1 MNTDNIATDLFY
13 KIRSRFS
20 GLKLGAATGE
30 ITILPEEARFFD
42 FDYMEGETPIGH
54 VSVSLA
60 EKNSMKIYF
69 SHGITEAM
77 DAGQK
82 DNWYGFLKELRIFAK
97 RRLLSFDTR
106 DIAKDNLDKRD
117 YNFLSKNS
125 MDNEIGESVMKESSM
140 YGTNK
145 TSYQKLLDTRLIIKH
160 NKTLQDDQV
169 PGARSRNISALFVEN
184 QDGERFKYPFVHL
197 AGARA
202 MQRHVAN
209 GGLPYDEIGN
219 SVVQMSEE
227 IAQLKSFSNYVVR
240 NDLMNSDTNGIVER
254 STSALTEL
262 RKKLNNISKQKH
274 YAAYKENFQAQQAIA
289 IPEDVVKEYTEK
301 FTVRNF
307 KDSIAETFPVIYR
320 LMQAEAPL
328 AETDLGY
335 NDIKAMTE
343 SRETEEFRSA
353 VADFEQ
359 ALFDNGVYAEIS
371 DEAMNQAY
379 YEFKDG
385 DVHEAASTIA
395 AEFIEQNG
403 GDAYIVDEFE
413 EFVDEL
419 SSMIHQ
425 QHELEYESTGPMA
438 EFENWVDEL
447 GEADVSSTDFAV
459 KKLQSLFDEYF
470 PVGVDGINAIESI
483 KEIIADDTLL
493 TQFKE
498 TAQQDAEADARP
510 IIKQWI
516 QENNPETLDMFD
528 FSDSDTETEGSEG
541 QDAPQQINVQEVAEF
556 IHSFYD
562 TQSQTFPK
570 GPEGVCTMVG
580 KKFGEQAE
588 QAARTMTERMA
599 PHQALTDDA
608 TQQVSEISWAD
619 YPDGPDYMKQAEEVM
634 NEYIVYLE
642 KQGLSADG
650 VDTDEI
656 MRLLND
662 EATVE
667 AAEELVG
674 SCTNQQGTPA
684 YDLRDFDAS
693 GYVEE
698 LVSEFED
705 ALGIANR
712 DNEDIDR
719 LKSLSGIENEASG
732 SPHFVAFNGKQIDVT
747 TIEVGGVNPRDY
759 PDFSDSYVEA
769 AMYTDGTE
777 LSDEELAAFQEEYA
791 DMVYEIVASSLH

>member
-54 VSVSLA
+54 VSISLA
-60 EKNSMKIYF
+60 EQNSMKIYF

-82 DNWYGFLKELRIFAK
+82 DNWYSFLKELRIFAK

-125 MDNEIGESVMKESSM
+125 IDNEIGESVMKESSM

-160 NKTLQDDQV
+160 NKTLQDDQAR
-169 PGARSRNISALFVEN
+169 GARSRNISALFVEN

-209 GGLPYDEIGN
+209 GGLPYDEIGE
-219 SVVQMSEE
+219 SIVQMSEE

-254 STSALTEL
+254 SSGALTEL

-274 YAAYKENFQAQQAIA
+274 YAAYKENFQASQAIE

-301 FTVRNF
+301 FTIRNF

-343 SRETEEFRSA
+343 SEESEEFRSA
-353 VADFEQ
+353 VSDFEQ
-359 ALFDNGVYAEIS
+359 ALFDNGIYAEIS
-371 DEAMNQAY
+371 DEAMEQAY
-379 YEFKDG
+379 YEFNDG

-395 AEFIEQNG
+395 AEILEQNG
-403 GDAYIVDEFE
+403 GDAYIEDELDD
-413 EFVDEL
+413 FVDEL
-419 SSMIHQ
+419 SAMIHQ
-425 QHELEYESTGPMA
+425 QHEIEYESTSPMA
-438 EFENWVDEL
+438 EFESWVNQL
-447 GEADVSSTDFAV
+447 GEADVSSNDFAV

-516 QENNPETLDMFD
+516 QENNPEALDMFD
-528 FSDSDTETEGSEG
+528 FSDAEVESETESQEV
-541 QDAPQQINVQEVAEF
+541 PQQINVQEVAEF

-562 TQSQTFPK
+562 TESKTFPK

-599 PHQALTDDA
+599 P
-608 TQQVSEISWAD
+608 QQSSSNRRRSAQPGRGARRGIGAGRGEMHR
-619 YPDGPDYMKQAEEVM
+619 MKQ
-634 NEYIVYLE
+634 
-642 KQGLSADG
+642 
-650 VDTDEI
+650 
-656 MRLLND
+656 
-662 EATVE
+662 
-667 AAEELVG
+667 
-674 SCTNQQGTPA
+674 
-684 YDLRDFDAS
+684 
-693 GYVEE
+693 
-698 LVSEFED
+698 
-705 ALGIANR
+705 
-712 DNEDIDR
+712 
-719 LKSLSGIENEASG
+719 LSGIETEASE
-732 SPHFVAFNGKQIDVT
+732 SHNLAAFNGKQVDVT
-747 TIEVGGVNPRDY
+747 TIEVGGVDPRDY
-759 PDFSDSYVEA
+759 PDFSDSYIESA
-769 AMYTDGTE
+769 QYSDGTD
-777 LSDEELAAFQEEYA
+777 LSDEELDAFQDEYG
-791 DMVYEIVASSLH
+791 DLVYQIVYDSLH